1 VNGCIALPEGA
12 GSRFGI
18 EPESGVPGWRA
29 KPSAF
34 DGWILKIGLFH
45 RAAGL
50 LSLLVLGVGFLAA
63 FGVEHLSAGRDGER
77 RIALY
82 NIHTKETLDIVYM
95 RDGKRLPDAMQ
106 KINWLLRDWRENE
119 PTTMDPELVDLLWE
133 IRAELGTQVPTHVI
147 SGFRSPK
154 TNSMLRKTRG
164 GQATKSQHILGKA
177 MDIQFPD
184 VPLKRLRY
192 SALIRERGGVG
203 YYPTS
208 ALPFVHID
216 TGRTRHWP
224 RMPRYELALL
234 FPDGKSRHVPSDG
247 RPITYS
253 DVKTARAK
261 YTELA
266 VQIAQFHE
274 FRNGPTAPKP
284 TLVASGWGAQ
294 VRPNDDFMPKLPQP
308 VARAPERAE
317 LRVASLTPMA
327 PPSPQPV
334 TRPEKPAVAMAS
346 NDDRQQLA
354 SLFALASLGGSW
366 LVGSTAAT
374 DAPRSAPE
382 INGETVARTTE
393 SAMFEASTESRLGV
407 RSHGDDEPSI
417 RKLIAEAEMAG
428 WSNGFA
434 SAPAFDEEHPDELFY
449 RPFPLAPLMTSSSS
463 PDDPALATMQHPDV
477 LATLDLLDE
486 ESITLPMRFT
496 ATQQVAEMLF
506 TQQFKG
512 SAINPAALQ
521 GNAQES
527 GKGDS
532 GLSSRSVRTS
542 MR

>member
-1 VNGCIALPEGA
+1 
-12 GSRFGI
+12 
-18 EPESGVPGWRA
+18 
-29 KPSAF
+29 
-34 DGWILKIGLFH
+34 
-45 RAAGL
+45 
-50 LSLLVLGVGFLAA
+50 LSLLVLGVGFFAT
-63 FGVEHLSAGRDGER
+63 FGVEHLSAGRNGER

-95 RDGKRLPDAMQ
+95 RDGKRLADAMQ

-133 IRAELGTQVPTHVI
+133 IRTELGTQVPTHVI

-154 TNSMLRKTRG
+154 TNTMLRKTRG

-216 TGRTRHWP
+216 TGRARHWP

-247 RPITYS
+247 RPITKS

-266 VQIAQFHE
+266 VQMAQFHE

-294 VRPNDDFMPKLPQP
+294 VRPDADLAPKLPLP
-308 VARAPERAE
+308 VARPPERAE

-334 TRPEKPAVAMAS
+334 TRPAKPAVAVAS

-366 LVGSTAAT
+366 LGGSTAAKQPG
-374 DAPRSAPE
+374 AEVSRSAPE
-382 INGETVARTTE
+382 SGVETVPRPAETE
-393 SAMFEASTESRLGV
+393 KLEASAESRLGL

-417 RKLIAEAEMAG
+417 HKLIAEAEMAG
-428 WSNGFA
+428 WSNGFV

-449 RPFPLAPLMTSSSS
+449 RPFPLAPLMTTSAS

-477 LATLDLLDE
+477 LATLDFLDE

-496 ATQQVAEMLF
+496 ATQQVAELLW

-512 SAINPAALQ
+512 SAINPAAQQ
-521 GNAQES
+521 GNAQET
-527 GKGDS
+527 GNGNS